1 MPRLQAGPT
10 VVHDASTTCRDH
22 ASAAGRHFNIYRQ
35 YQRGSPGRMTKIH
48 YAADRRSPL
57 QERQAAVLVRF
68 TLCRHG
74 LAGGRG
80 QCRQAPHHASRG
92 KALPTTRSTRQRGNR
107 PRSISPL
114 ADHGKL
120 MHRQSVKP
128 PKQRQSPLKQ
138 QRFPQGSLPC
148 GQQPPAGWGARPE
161 GHWQTPF
168 WHSVSPSQSQSPKH
182 LPPCPYRHAFRE
194 PKQKVLPLRLQKRA
208 APP

>member
-1 MPRLQAGPT
+1 MPSLCPWPLDGPT
-10 VVHDASTTCRDH
+10 QC
-22 ASAAGRHFNIYRQ
+22 
-35 YQRGSPGRMTKIH
+35 
-48 YAADRRSPL
+48 L